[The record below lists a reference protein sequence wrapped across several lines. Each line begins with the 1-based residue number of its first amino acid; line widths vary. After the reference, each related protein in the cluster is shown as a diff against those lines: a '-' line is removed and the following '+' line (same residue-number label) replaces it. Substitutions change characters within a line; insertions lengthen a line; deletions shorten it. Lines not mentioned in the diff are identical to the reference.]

1 MCSFHAISKETDLVG
16 HIQPLEIEFLSL
28 QLTLTRGITKVSLTP
43 ATINADVSMY
53 RKKIRT

>member
-16 HIQPLEIEFLSL
+16 HIQPLETEFLSL
-28 QLTLTRGITKVSLTP
+28 QLTLTRGITKVSLTT

-53 RKKIRT
+53 REKIRT